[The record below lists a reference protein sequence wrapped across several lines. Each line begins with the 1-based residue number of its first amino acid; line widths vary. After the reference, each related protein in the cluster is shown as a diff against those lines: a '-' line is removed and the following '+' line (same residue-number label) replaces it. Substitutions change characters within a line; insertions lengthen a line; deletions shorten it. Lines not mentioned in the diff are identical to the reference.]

1 VNIAQTVQNSVEAM
15 PPGQIF
21 GYSELPDYAKSS
33 SAVIKAVGRMVA
45 DERLTRMSKGKFY
58 VPKKGMFGERK
69 PSDNELIR
77 EALYKDG
84 NLRGYIT
91 GLALYNQLGLTT
103 QVPKTITVAS
113 NGARQE
119 KAFGTINIK
128 TITTR
133 VPFKERDVSLLQY
146 LDVLKNIKKILDS
159 DVNLSLVMMSDYIA
173 KLPATKQEKLVKLAL
188 DYYPPQV
195 RALVGLIYSKLALSL
210 PASLAA
216 SLNPTTTY
224 KIGLDKAL
232 WPKARDWNIR

>member
-1 VNIAQTVQNSVEAM
+1 MNIAQTIQESVEAM
-15 PPGQIF
+15 PPGRIF
-21 GYSELPDYAKSS
+21 GYSTLPGYAKSS
-33 SAVIKAVGRMVA
+33 SAVIKAIGRMVA
-45 DERLTRMSKGKFY
+45 DERLTRVSKGKFY
-58 VPKKGMFGERK
+58 VSKKGMFGSRK

-84 NLRGYIT
+84 NQRAYIT
-91 GLALYNQLGLTT
+91 GMALYNQLGLTT

-133 VPFKERDVSLLQY
+133 IPFKEDDVPLLQY
-146 LDVLKNIKKILDS
+146 LDVLKEIKKILDS
-159 DVNLSLVMMSDYIA
+159 DVNLSLRMMSDYIA
-173 KLPATKQEKLVKLAL
+173 KLSDTKQKKLVKLAL

-195 RALVGLIYSKLALSL
+195 RALVGLIYSRLALAL
-210 PASLAA
+210 PDSLAA

-224 KIGLDKAL
+224 KIGLDKFS
-232 WPKARDWNIR
+232 WPNSRDWNIR